1 MTNTPTPRQREIAAL
16 GTAIERGNFNAQT
29 LRRFR
34 ELVADEVTEQIKPV
48 LNDLERQ
55 LPALQAAVNRRRAAI
70 EAGRRAGTAA
80 GRQVQQRYMSE
91 AQRQARDRILH
102 QQRKG

>member
-1 MTNTPTPRQREIAAL
+1 MDKDKQARMVAL
-16 GTAIERGNFNAQT
+16 ANAIERGNWNRDTKEEF
-29 LRRFR
+29 RR
-34 ELVADEVTEQIKPV
+34 LVGEAVAEQLQPV

-102 QQRKG
+102 QQRKR